1 MITHCISLQE
11 PFCQENVFVAERFK
25 RKSAIEQ
32 MALDIAWTELMQ
44 NSYSNLRAFLFVT
57 QQDQSLFRQIVVNCV
72 IATDSFD
79 PELLRIQQARWERTC
94 VLSDGHQHDDESE
107 TEVLNSKATLVV
119 ESIVQASNVSHALQ
133 HWSIYK
139 KWNKSLFQEMHGAF
153 VLGRT
158 VEDPAVGWHQK
169 ELDFF
174 DGLVIPLATRLKES
188 RVFGAFSDE
197 YLNVALGNR
206 QEWENRG
213 KALLEEMKES
223 LASQTNVEL

>member
-1 MITHCISLQE
+1 
-11 PFCQENVFVAERFK
+11 
-25 RKSAIEQ
+25 
-32 MALDIAWTELMQ
+32 MALDVAWNELMQ
-44 NSYSNLRAFLFVT
+44 NSYSNLWAFLFVT
-57 QQDQSLFRQIVVNCV
+57 QEDLSLFRRIVVNCV
-72 IATDSFD
+72 MATDSSD
-79 PELLRIQQARWERTC
+79 PELMSIQQARWERNC
-94 VLSDGHQHDDESE
+94 VISHGHPHDDESE
-107 TEVLNSKATLVV
+107 TDVLNSKVTLVV

-158 VEDPAVGWHQK
+158 VEDPALGWHQN
-169 ELDFF
+169 EINFL
-174 DGLVIPLATRLKES
+174 DGLVIPLATRLKAS

-206 QEWENRG
+206 QEWENKG